1 MLVKDLMITDLIV
14 INEETSIED
23 TRKLLVEKNILSA
36 PVVNADHKLEGIIT
50 NEIIFNAFQ
59 NKIDPSTSVKS
70 IMSRKYNV
78 VTENEDINIINTM
91 PMEYGIV
98 TNGDNE
104 IIGAIR
110 KRFLIDNYSDKLEQ
124 AITELE
130 TIINSTQNGI
140 IAINNEGNITVF
152 NSVAKEIIGIPADD
166 KIIGENIL
174 KYNPLTRLLKIANTK
189 ASYSNKIID
198 YKNRKLLINS
208 SPVIKGGQIVGA
220 VSIFDDITDYK
231 RIEEQ
236 LQIERNEVEILNTIL
251 EIAHD
256 GIVVIDKNG
265 IITMMSEAY
274 KRFINLKD
282 RDKNVI
288 GKHISEVI
296 DNTRMH
302 IVAKT
307 GIAEIAKLQKQGDDY
322 MVVSRIPIY
331 KNGEV
336 ASVVGKIIFKNV
348 NELEDLN
355 KRIKQVEEE
364 LEHYK
369 DEISKLNNAKY
380 DLHSIIGDSKE
391 MRSIKSL
398 VRKVSNTNSNVLIL
412 GESGTGK
419 ELFAHAIHS
428 ESNRRKRPFIQVNCA
443 AIPSELLESELF
455 GYEAGA
461 FTGAKRNGKIGK
473 FEVANGGTIFLDEI
487 GDMPLEMQSK
497 LLRVLQEREIERV
510 GSNISKKIDVRVVV
524 ATNRD
529 LEEMV
534 KERTFRLDL
543 YYRINVVTL
552 KVPPLRERKEDIR
565 ALAES
570 FAYSLS
576 SKYNKGV
583 IGISKEAMQILEE
596 NDWPGN
602 IRELENVIERAINII
617 EDEDTIEVKHFPAH
631 LVGEAHIKEI
641 RPLKVLMDEA
651 EKGIILQYLRYFKNN
666 KTKTAKALNIS
677 RTALYEKIE
686 KYESE

>member
-1 MLVKDLMITDLIV
+1 M
-14 INEETSIED
+14 
-23 TRKLLVEKNILSA
+23 
-36 PVVNADHKLEGIIT
+36 
-50 NEIIFNAFQ
+50 
-59 NKIDPSTSVKS
+59 
-70 IMSRKYNV
+70 
-78 VTENEDINIINTM
+78 
-91 PMEYGIV
+91 
-98 TNGDNE
+98 
-104 IIGAIR
+104 
-110 KRFLIDNYSDKLEQ
+110 
-124 AITELE
+124 
-130 TIINSTQNGI
+130 
-140 IAINNEGNITVF
+140 
-152 NSVAKEIIGIPADD
+152 
-166 KIIGENIL
+166 
-174 KYNPLTRLLKIANTK
+174 
-189 ASYSNKIID
+189 
-198 YKNRKLLINS
+198 
-208 SPVIKGGQIVGA
+208 
-220 VSIFDDITDYK
+220 
-231 RIEEQ
+231 
-236 LQIERNEVEILNTIL
+236 
-251 EIAHD
+251 
-256 GIVVIDKNG
+256 
-265 IITMMSEAY
+265 
-274 KRFINLKD
+274 
-282 RDKNVI
+282 
-288 GKHISEVI
+288 
-296 DNTRMH
+296 
-302 IVAKT
+302 
-307 GIAEIAKLQKQGDDY
+307 
-322 MVVSRIPIY
+322 
-331 KNGEV
+331 
-336 ASVVGKIIFKNV
+336 

-355 KRIKQVEEE
+355 KRIRQVEEE

-380 DLHSIIGDSKE
+380 DLHSIIGESKE
-391 MRSIKSL
+391 IRSIKSL
-398 VRKVSNTNSNVLIL
+398 VRKVANTNSNVLIL

-543 YYRINVVTL
+543 YYRINVVTI

-583 IGISKEAMQILEE
+583 IGISKEAMRILEE

-617 EDEDTIEVKHFPAH
+617 EDEDTIEMKHFPTH
-631 LVGEAHIKEI
+631 LVGEAQIKEI
-641 RPLKVLMDEA
+641 KPLRVLMDEA
-651 EKGIILQYLRYFKNN
+651 EKRIILQYLRYFKNN